1 MVIVMKAHRLRGFGD
16 GDVGD
21 GDVGDDSDDVGG
33 AQTQR
38 VCTTE

>member
-1 MVIVMKAHRLRGFGD
+1 MMSVLMVIVMKAHRLRGF
-16 GDVGD
+16 GD

>member
-1 MVIVMKAHRLRGFGD
+1 MVIVMKAHRLRGCGD
-16 GDVGD
+16 GDVDD

>member
-1 MVIVMKAHRLRGFGD
+1 MVIVMKAHRLRGCGD
-16 GDVGD
+16 GD